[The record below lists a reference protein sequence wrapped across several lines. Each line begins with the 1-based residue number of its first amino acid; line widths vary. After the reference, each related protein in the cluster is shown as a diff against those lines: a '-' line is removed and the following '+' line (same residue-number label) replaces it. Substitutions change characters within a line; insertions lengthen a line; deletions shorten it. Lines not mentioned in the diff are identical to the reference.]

1 MLVKNDTK
9 KEKKETLE
17 NKVSLSLRE
26 FSKAKILFRLVNNKR
41 ENSKSFNIYEKAKF
55 SSNIE
60 NAFNNDYRKIDIE
73 YDTTKN
79 NRFKKVNLLVD
90 INSYLDREKKSLY
103 LDLINSNKKYIKE
116 NNISNKDILEN
127 KVSLSLREFSKAK
140 ILFRLVNN
148 KRENTKSFNIYEK
161 AKFSTNIE
169 NAFNNDYRKIDIEYD
184 TTKNNRFKKVNLLVD
199 INSYLDK
206 DKKNLYLDL
215 LNSNKKYIKENNI
228 SNKDILENINYFE
241 KKINE
246 LK

>member
-55 SSNIE
+55 S
-60 NAFNNDYRKIDIE
+60 
-73 YDTTKN
+73 
-79 NRFKKVNLLVD
+79 
-90 INSYLDREKKSLY
+90 
-103 LDLINSNKKYIKE
+103 
-116 NNISNKDILEN
+116 
-127 KVSLSLREFSKAK
+127 
-140 ILFRLVNN
+140 
-148 KRENTKSFNIYEK
+148 
-161 AKFSTNIE
+161 TNIE
-169 NAFNNDYRKIDIEYD
+169 KAFNNDYRKIDIEYD

-206 DKKNLYLDL
+206 EKKSLYLDL
-215 LNSNKKYIKENNI
+215 INSNKKYIKENNI

>member
-1 MLVKNDTK
+1 MIDKK

-41 ENSKSFNIYEKAKF
+41 ENSKSFNIYEKAK
-55 SSNIE
+55 
-60 NAFNNDYRKIDIE
+60 
-73 YDTTKN
+73 
-79 NRFKKVNLLVD
+79 L
-90 INSYLDREKKSLY
+90 
-103 LDLINSNKKYIKE
+103 
-116 NNISNKDILEN
+116 
-127 KVSLSLREFSKAK
+127 
-140 ILFRLVNN
+140 
-148 KRENTKSFNIYEK
+148 
-161 AKFSTNIE
+161 STNLE
-169 NAFNNDYRKIDIEYD
+169 LAFNNDYRKIDIEYD